1 MNIRKPRRQR
11 LRVAL
16 VAALLS
22 TTVACE
28 SVEPYITDLILVGG
42 TVIEVAALTYQGGTY
57 APEVTLLMA
66 TLTPA
71 AMSVASTWVA
81 NRQEERELAAIEEE
95 IAKEYEALDAPYQLP
110 SQGPAAGAWGAPPVG
125 GDTWGTAYGEQGAG
139 TGWTNAAQ
147 QQGAGGPG
155 AAALAAGGGASA
167 SPWGDRYSKRGVEP
181 RGEGGQ
187 INLDV
192 ALLRKAGS
200 AAVVIQNGE
209 VLQDA
214 EGRSGVV
221 GDQLRAYFSP
231 TEPLYVY
238 VVAVDAAAQVQPL
251 FPPQLPPPGP
261 VAAGAQVLLPGPDG
275 WFGLDGF
282 RGIQHVYFYA
292 SRERNFELEAQLH
305 HFAAGAPPTPGAQ
318 RYRVSEP
325 TIIEDQ
331 GDVAARGL
339 TGVSSTPQ
347 SVTLEQ
353 GSLEIEATRVSGADG
368 ELVATR
374 YFDHR

>member
-28 SVEPYITDLILVGG
+28 SVEPYITDIILVGG
-42 TVIEVAALTYQGGTY
+42 TLIEVAALTYEGGTY

-95 IAKEYEALDAPYQLP
+95 IAKEYAALDSPYQLP
-110 SQGPAAGAWGAPPVG
+110 GQAQDQGNWGAPPVG

-139 TGWTNAAQ
+139 TGWTDAA
-147 QQGAGGPG
+147 GESAG
-155 AAALAAGGGASA
+155 LAVAGGGSSA
-167 SPWGDRYSKRGVEP
+167 SPWGDRYSKRGIEP
-181 RGEGGQ
+181 RGEGGK
-187 INLDV
+187 ISLDV

-214 EGRSGVV
+214 VGRSGVV

-231 TEPLYVY
+231 TEDLYVY
-238 VVAVDAAAQVQPL
+238 VVAVDAAAKVQPL

-261 VAAGAQVLLPGPDG
+261 VSAGAQVLLPGPEG
-275 WFGLDGF
+275 WFGLDGY

-292 SRERNFELEAQLH
+292 SRERNFDLEAQLH
-305 HFAAGAPPTPGAQ
+305 HFAAGDGPTAGAQ
-318 RYRVSEP
+318 RYSVSEP
-325 TIIEDQ
+325 TIIEKHA
-331 GDVAARGL
+331 DVTGRGL
-339 TGVSSTPQ
+339 TGVTSEPQ
-347 SVTLEQ
+347 SVTLER
-353 GSLEIEATRVSGADG
+353 GSLQIETTRVTGADG